1 MKGKGFIVKEAI
13 IVHEGYEGLEGYP
26 HLKKV
31 AQNFLK
37 KACPSLAEP
46 SNNL

>member
-26 HLKKV
+26 HLKKW
-31 AQNFLK
+31 LK
-37 KACPSLAEP
+37 TFKKRLA
-46 SNNL
+46 SV